1 VWEGSLGL
9 DFFEEVV
16 NEFPV
21 ERKRE
26 FTITAEK
33 IGQNTCLVRTIS
45 ADVHRGDGW
54 RSSFS
59 SNAGE
64 HG

>member
-26 FTITAEK
+26 FTNE
-33 IGQNTCLVRTIS
+33 NLL
-45 ADVHRGDGW
+45 RGYDNRREDW
-54 RSSFS
+54 SKYML
-59 SNAGE
+59 GE
-64 HG
+64 NY